1 LHGTAEKAM
10 LIRQTG
16 RSKCDEIVNVIE
28 GKFSGEKSIFQQ
40 KTYD

>member
-10 LIRQTG
+10 LIRQKG

-28 GKFSGEKSIFQQ
+28 GKFSGEKPISQQ

>member
-1 LHGTAEKAM
+1 MELQKKAM
-10 LIRQTG
+10 LVRQKG

-28 GKFSGEKSIFQQ
+28 GKFSGEKPIFQQ